1 MPNIVAAMSESSWQE
16 RAAAKVADIV
26 SQIPERWRIAQEGL
40 DLAANERQL
49 SGPFIQSFL
58 SQSENKIVNT
68 ASPELCKQM
77 ASGSI
82 SSLEVTEAFC
92 KSAAIAQQI
101 GNCMHEIF
109 FDKALARAAQLDR
122 YLEEN
127 EKPMGPLHGLPVS
140 LKDIFHV
147 AGVETT
153 MGYIGWIGTFE
164 GSSDQTKLYKTQ
176 SQVVDELLMQG
187 AVLYCKTS
195 VPQTLMW
202 SETINNIIGH
212 TPNPVVQG
220 LSCGGSSGGEAA
232 LQAMRASSVGLGS
245 DVAGSVRIPAAFCG
259 TYSIKPTSNRLSF
272 KNAANTNPGQ
282 LNAPASIGVMGTSI
296 GSLKLVMSAV
306 LATKPWLRDPNVVP
320 LPWRSDMEQEVL
332 ERVDGHGRATAG
344 APLRIGILHN
354 DGHMRPHPPIAR
366 GLRMIE
372 DVLTSAGHEVVDWNP
387 PSHSDAAQI
396 HMGFLQSDGGH
407 DIHKQLE
414 LSGEPIIPPLR
425 QLFEP
430 APPFSAVKIQE
441 LAVAARDSCDAYLQY
456 YRTATADG
464 REVDAFIMPVAP
476 HAAVIPGRQLYIGYT
491 EIVNLL
497 DYSAAVIP
505 VTNADK
511 KVDLADP
518 NHVPLNDLD
527 ELNWSW
533 YDPEAYHGAP
543 VGLQIVCRKYEEEK
557 VWAIAQIVDT
567 LLRGGKED

>member
-1 MPNIVAAMSESSWQE
+1 MSQSSWQE
-16 RAAAKVADIV
+16 RAAAKVADIT
-26 SQIPERWRIAQEGL
+26 SKIPERWRITLE
-40 DLAANERQL
+40 DLERAGKERQL
-49 SGPFIQSFL
+49 CGPFIESFL
-58 SQSENKIVNT
+58 SQSENKIVKTN
-68 ASPELCKQM
+68 SPELCEQL
-77 ASGSI
+77 ASRSL

-109 FDKALARAAQLDR
+109 FEKALDRAAQLDR
-122 YLEEN
+122 YFEEN
-127 EKPMGPLHGLPVS
+127 GRTMGPLHGLPVS

-147 AGVETT
+147 EGVETT

-164 GSSDQTKLYKTQ
+164 GSSDQTKLHKTQ
-176 SQVVDELLMQG
+176 SQVVDELLMLG
-187 AVLYCKTS
+187 AVVYCKTS
-195 VPQTLMW
+195 LPQTLMW

-212 TPNPVVQG
+212 TPNPVVQT

-232 LQAMRASSVGLGS
+232 LQAMRGSSVGLGS

-259 TYSIKPTSNRLSF
+259 TYSLKPTHNRLSF
-272 KNAANTNPGQ
+272 KHAANTNPGQ
-282 LNAPASIGVMGTSI
+282 LNAPAAIGVMGTSI
-296 GSLKLVMSAV
+296 ESLKLVMSAV
-306 LATKPWLRDPNVVP
+306 LSTKPWLRDPSVIP
-320 LPWRSDMEQEVL
+320 LAWRSDIEQEVL
-332 ERVDGHGRATAG
+332 GRVDRHGRAAAG
-344 APLRIGILHN
+344 APLRIGIIHN
-354 DGHMRPHPPIAR
+354 DGYMRPHPPIAR

-372 DVLTSAGHEVVDWNP
+372 AALTRAGHEVTDWNP

-396 HMGFLQSDGGH
+396 HMSFLQSDGGH
-407 DIHKQLE
+407 DIYKQLE

-441 LAVAARDSCDAYLQY
+441 LAIAARDSCEAYLEY
-456 YRTATADG
+456 WNSTSTADG
-464 REVDAFIMPVAP
+464 REVDAFVMPVAP
-476 HAAVIPGRQLYIGYT
+476 HAAVIPGRQVYIGYT

-511 KVDLADP
+511 EVDLADP
-518 NHVPLNDLD
+518 RHVPFNDLD
-527 ELNWSW
+527 ALNWSW

-543 VGLQIVCRKYEEEK
+543 VGVQIVCRKYEEEK

>member
-1 MPNIVAAMSESSWQE
+1 MSQSSWQE
-16 RAAAKVADIV
+16 RAAAKVADIA
-26 SQIPERWRIAQEGL
+26 SQIPERWRIIQE
-40 DLAANERQL
+40 DRDRAAKERQL
-49 SGPFIQSFL
+49 NGSFIQSFL

-68 ASPELCKQM
+68 DSPELCKQL
-77 ASGSI
+77 ASRSL

-101 GNCMHEIF
+101 GNCLHEIF
-109 FDKALARAAQLDR
+109 FDKALDRAVQLDR

-127 EKPMGPLHGLPVS
+127 GRPMGPLHGLPVS

-153 MGYIGWIGTFE
+153 MGYIGWIDTFE
-164 GSSDQTKLYKTQ
+164 GKFNQTKLHKTQ

-187 AVLYCKTS
+187 AVVYCKTS

-232 LQAMRASSVGLGS
+232 LQAMRSSSVGFGS
-245 DVAGSVRIPAAFCG
+245 DIAGSVRIPAAFCG
-259 TYSIKPTSNRLSF
+259 TYSLKPTHNRLSF

-306 LATKPWLRDPNVVP
+306 LATRPSLRDPNVIP
-320 LPWRSDMEQEVL
+320 LPWRSDIEQEVL
-332 ERVDGHGRATAG
+332 KRVDSHGRATAV

-354 DGHMRPHPPIAR
+354 DGYMRPHPPIAR

-372 DVLTSAGHEVVDWNP
+372 DTLTHAGHEVIDWNP

-407 DIHKQLE
+407 DIYKQLE

-441 LAVAARDSCDAYLQY
+441 LAIAARDSCDAYLEY
-456 YRTATADG
+456 WNTTKADG

-476 HAAVIPGRQLYIGYT
+476 HAAVIPGRQVYMAI
-491 EIVNLL
+491 
-497 DYSAAVIP
+497 
-505 VTNADK
+505 
-511 KVDLADP
+511 
-518 NHVPLNDLD
+518 
-527 ELNWSW
+527 
-533 YDPEAYHGAP
+533 
-543 VGLQIVCRKYEEEK
+543 RK
-557 VWAIAQIVDT
+557 
-567 LLRGGKED
+567 

>member
-1 MPNIVAAMSESSWQE
+1 MSQSSWQE
-16 RAAAKVADIV
+16 RAAAKVADTA
-26 SQIPERWRIAQEGL
+26 SQIPERWRITQE
-40 DLAANERQL
+40 DRDRAAKERQL
-49 SGPFIQSFL
+49 SGPFIESFL

-68 ASPELCKQM
+68 DSPELCKEL
-77 ASGSI
+77 ASGSL

-101 GNCMHEIF
+101 GNCLHEIF
-109 FDKALARAAQLDR
+109 FDKALDRAAQLDR

-127 EKPMGPLHGLPVS
+127 GQPMGPLHGLPIS

-147 AGVETT
+147 AGIETT

-164 GSSDQTKLYKTQ
+164 GESDQTRLHKTQ
-176 SQVVDELLMQG
+176 SQVVDELMMQG
-187 AVLYCKTS
+187 AVVYCKIS

-220 LSCGGSSGGEAA
+220 LSCGGSSGGEAS
-232 LQAMRASSVGLGS
+232 LQSMRGSSVGLGS
-245 DVAGSVRIPAAFCG
+245 DVGGSVRIPAAFCG
-259 TYSIKPTSNRLSF
+259 TYSLKPSHNRVSF

-282 LNAPASIGVMGTSI
+282 LNAPASTGVMGTSI

-306 LATKPWLRDPNVVP
+306 LATRPWLRDPNVIP
-320 LPWRSDMEQEVL
+320 LPWRSDIEQEVL
-332 ERVDGHGRATAG
+332 KRVDSHGRATAG
-344 APLRIGILHN
+344 APLRIGFLHN
-354 DGHMRPHPPIAR
+354 DGYMRPHPPISR

-372 DVLTSAGHEVVDWNP
+372 DVLTSAGHEVIDWNP
-387 PSHSDAAQI
+387 PSHSDAAQT

-407 DIHKQLE
+407 DIYKQLE

-430 APPFSAVKIQE
+430 SPPYSAVKVQE
-441 LAVAARDSCDAYLQY
+441 LAIAARDSCNAYSDY
-456 YRTATADG
+456 WNSVATTDG

-476 HAAVIPGRQLYIGYT
+476 HAAVIPGRQVYIGYT

-511 KVDLADP
+511 EVDLADAS
-518 NHVPLNDLD
+518 HVPLNDLD
-527 ELNWSW
+527 GLNWSW

-543 VGLQIVCRKYEEEK
+543 VGVQIVCRKYEEEK

-567 LLRGGKED
+567 LLRGGKDD

>member
-1 MPNIVAAMSESSWQE
+1 MSQSSWQE
-16 RAAAKVADIV
+16 RAAAKVADIA
-26 SQIPERWRIAQEGL
+26 SQIPERWRITQE
-40 DLAANERQL
+40 DRDRAAKERQL
-49 SGPFIQSFL
+49 NGSFIQSFL

-68 ASPELCKQM
+68 DSPELCKQL
-77 ASGSI
+77 ASRSL

-101 GNCMHEIF
+101 GNCLHEIF
-109 FDKALARAAQLDR
+109 FDKALDRAAQLDR

-127 EKPMGPLHGLPVS
+127 GQPMGPLHGLPVS

-164 GSSDQTKLYKTQ
+164 GSSDRTKLRTTQ

-195 VPQTLMW
+195 LPQTLMW

-232 LQAMRASSVGLGS
+232 LQAMRSSSVGFGS
-245 DVAGSVRIPAAFCG
+245 DIAGSVRIPAAFCG
-259 TYSIKPTSNRLSF
+259 TYSLKPTHNRLSF

-282 LNAPASIGVMGTSI
+282 LNAPASIGIMGTSI
-296 GSLKLVMSAV
+296 VSLKLVMSAV
-306 LATKPWLRDPNVVP
+306 LATRPWLRDPNVIP
-320 LPWRSDMEQEVL
+320 LPWRSDIEQEVL
-332 ERVDGHGRATAG
+332 KRVDSHGRATAG
-344 APLRIGILHN
+344 DPLRIGILHN
-354 DGHMRPHPPIAR
+354 DGYMRPHPPIAR

-372 DVLTSAGHEVVDWNP
+372 DVLTRAGHEVIEWNP

-407 DIHKQLE
+407 DIYKQLE

-430 APPFSAVKIQE
+430 APPYSAVKVQE
-441 LAVAARDSCDAYLQY
+441 LAIAARDSCDAYLKY
-456 YRTATADG
+456 WHSNVAADG

-476 HAAVIPGRQLYIGYT
+476 HAAVIPGRQVYIGYT

-511 KVDLADP
+511 GVDLVDAS
-518 NHVPLNDLD
+518 HVPLNDLD
-527 ELNWSW
+527 GLIRRLTTVLQS
-533 YDPEAYHGAP
+533 GCRLS
-543 VGLQIVCRKYEEEK
+543 VGSTRKRK
-557 VWAIAQIVDT
+557 CG
-567 LLRGGKED
+567 R

>member
-1 MPNIVAAMSESSWQE
+1 MT
-16 RAAAKVADIV
+16 
-26 SQIPERWRIAQEGL
+26 
-40 DLAANERQL
+40 
-49 SGPFIQSFL
+49 GPFIESFL
-58 SQSENKIVNT
+58 SESENKIVKT
-68 ASPELCKQM
+68 SRLELCEQL
-77 ASGSI
+77 ASRSI

-101 GNCMHEIF
+101 GNCLHEIF
-109 FDKALARAAQLDR
+109 FDKALERAAQLDR
-122 YLEEN
+122 YFEEN
-127 EKPMGPLHGLPVS
+127 GRPVGPLHGLPVS

-147 AGVETT
+147 AGVGTT
-153 MGYIGWIGTFE
+153 MGYIGWISTFE
-164 GSSDQTKLYKTQ
+164 GSSDKTKLHKTQ

-187 AVLYCKTS
+187 AVVYCKTS
-195 VPQTLMW
+195 LPQTLMW

-232 LQAMRASSVGLGS
+232 LQAMRGSSVGLGS

-259 TYSIKPTSNRLSF
+259 TYSLKPTHNRLSF
-272 KNAANTNPGQ
+272 KRAANTNPGQ
-282 LNAPASIGVMGTSI
+282 LNAPAAIGVMGTSI
-296 GSLKLVMSAV
+296 GSLKLVMSA
-306 LATKPWLRDPNVVP
+306 LLSTKPWLRDPDVIP
-320 LPWRSDMEQEVL
+320 LPWRSDVEQEVL
-332 ERVDGHGRATAG
+332 GRVDRHGRAAAG

-354 DGHMRPHPPIAR
+354 DGYMRPHPPIAR

-372 DVLTSAGHEVVDWNP
+372 DVLTRAGHEVIDWNP

-441 LAVAARDSCDAYLQY
+441 LVIAARDSCDAYLEY
-456 YRTATADG
+456 WNSTATADG
-464 REVDAFIMPVAP
+464 CEVDAFIMPVAP
-476 HAAVIPGRQLYIGYT
+476 HAAVIPGRQVYIGYT
-491 EIVNLL
+491 AIVNLL

-511 KVDLADP
+511 EVDLADSS
-518 NHVPLNDLD
+518 HVPLNDLD
-527 ELNWSW
+527 GLNWSW

-543 VGLQIVCRKYEEEK
+543 VGLQIVCKKYEEEK

-567 LLRGGKED
+567 LLRGGKEV

>member
-1 MPNIVAAMSESSWQE
+1 MSQSSWQE
-16 RAAAKVADIV
+16 RAAAKVADIA
-26 SQIPERWRIAQEGL
+26 SQIPERWRITQEAR
-40 DLAANERQL
+40 DRAAKERQL
-49 SGPFIQSFL
+49 NGSFIQSFL

-68 ASPELCKQM
+68 DSPELCKQL
-77 ASGSI
+77 ASRSL

-101 GNCMHEIF
+101 GNCLHEIF
-109 FDKALARAAQLDR
+109 FDKALDRAAQLDR

-127 EKPMGPLHGLPVS
+127 GQPMGPLHGLPVS

-164 GSSDQTKLYKTQ
+164 GSSDRTKLRTTQ

-195 VPQTLMW
+195 LPQTLMW

-232 LQAMRASSVGLGS
+232 LQAMRSSSVGFGS
-245 DVAGSVRIPAAFCG
+245 DIAGSVRIPAAFCG
-259 TYSIKPTSNRLSF
+259 TYSLKPTHNRLSF

-282 LNAPASIGVMGTSI
+282 LNAPASIGIMGTSI

-306 LATKPWLRDPNVVP
+306 LATRPWLRDPNVIP
-320 LPWRSDMEQEVL
+320 LPWRSDIEQEVL
-332 ERVDGHGRATAG
+332 KRVDSHGRAIAG
-344 APLRIGILHN
+344 DPLRIGILHN
-354 DGHMRPHPPIAR
+354 DGYIRPHPPIAR

-372 DVLTSAGHEVVDWNP
+372 DVLTRAGHEVIEWNP

-396 HMGFLQSDGGH
+396 HMDFLQSDGGH
-407 DIHKQLE
+407 DIYKQLE

-430 APPFSAVKIQE
+430 APPYSAVKVQE
-441 LAVAARDSCDAYLQY
+441 LAIAARDSCDAYLKY
-456 YRTATADG
+456 WHSNVAADG

-476 HAAVIPGRQLYIGYT
+476 HAAVIPGRQVYIGYT

-511 KVDLADP
+511 GVDLVDAS
-518 NHVPLNDLD
+518 HVPSNDLD
-527 ELNWSW
+527 VLNWSW

-543 VGLQIVCRKYEEEK
+543 VGVQIVCRKYEEEK
-557 VWAIAQIVDT
+557 VWAIAQIVDS
-567 LLRGGKED
+567 LLKGGKED